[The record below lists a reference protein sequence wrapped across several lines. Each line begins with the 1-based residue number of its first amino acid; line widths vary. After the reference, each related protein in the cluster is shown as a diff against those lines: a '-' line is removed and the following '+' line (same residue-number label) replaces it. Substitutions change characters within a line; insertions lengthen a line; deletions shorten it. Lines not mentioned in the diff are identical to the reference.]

1 MIVVKVDNTEKLY
14 QYDINRL
21 IIISGLDPGPTYE
34 IHFSN
39 NNIKDAIR
47 KETTV
52 DDSGNISAKIP
63 NSLLQTTRPIT
74 LYVYGTIDN
83 TSKTY
88 YKSWLEIKARPK
100 PDGYVLP
107 DDEDDVATYKQ
118 LEKKIEENRQAC
130 DLRFEESKTQIGSL
144 SMFVNTLENR
154 AQEHDLRLDD
164 IENGNTTV
172 GKASYAEG
180 ADIANSSAT
189 DALGNDIPNTYAT
202 KSELA
207 EAIGDVESALDGI
220 IAIQNGILGVS
231 E

>member
-21 IIISGLDPGPTYE
+21 VIISGLDPGPTYE
-34 IHFSN
+34 IHFTN
-39 NNIKDAIR
+39 NNSKEAIR

-63 NSLLQTTRPIT
+63 NSLLQTTRPIN

-107 DDEDDVATYKQ
+107 DDEDDVTTYAQ
-118 LEKKIEENRQAC
+118 LEKKIEDTRGDFYDFAEFIHGDIVPKIDNLNA
-130 DLRFEESKTQIGSL
+130 SGITYNK
-144 SMFVNTLENR
+144 
-154 AQEHDLRLDD
+154 RLDD

-189 DALGNDIPNTYAT
+189 DALGNDIPTTYAK

-207 EAIGDVESALDGI
+207 EAIGDVETALDGI
-220 IAIQNGILGVS
+220 IAIQNNLLGVS